1 MKMKIISLNVNN
13 FGGLVSKPLIQD
25 YSYNGKPSW
34 GEWNNAVISWREKIL
49 WEFNVDAIVNSVRD
63 FDIIVMQE
71 VDTNSDAFKSLI
83 KRLDEY
89 SIVFPN
95 KTSQKDF
102 CRGYKSITVMFIKKH
117 IDYEVVTDNFSTKE
131 MKNVEV
137 IIDNKIVIGLHISMG
152 DICYWDSLIK
162 YYKMQ
167 KDKKILI
174 IGDMNVFDCGTKQKE
189 KFLELLK
196 CGAID
201 AWVENG
207 NDMNRPTANTGKR
220 IDYAI
225 MSPLFYE
232 ELHEITID
240 DNLRNKAITDHSA
253 ISMSI

>member
-102 CRGYKSITVMFIKKH
+102 CRGYKSITVMFIKLKN
-117 IDYEVVTDNFSTKE
+117 IST
-131 MKNVEV
+131 MK
-137 IIDNKIVIGLHISMG
+137 L
-152 DICYWDSLIK
+152 
-162 YYKMQ
+162 
-167 KDKKILI
+167 
-174 IGDMNVFDCGTKQKE
+174 
-189 KFLELLK
+189 
-196 CGAID
+196 
-201 AWVENG
+201 
-207 NDMNRPTANTGKR
+207 
-220 IDYAI
+220 
-225 MSPLFYE
+225 
-232 ELHEITID
+232 
-240 DNLRNKAITDHSA
+240 
-253 ISMSI
+253 